1 MQNST
6 GISTRELFFK
16 KLRKHFP
23 LFLELHILLGAAWC
37 SGKLVRV
44 SHYVAPMTRN

>member
-1 MQNST
+1 MRLLRIYQRSIHGGT
-6 GISTRELFFK
+6 ISPQLKSISLLPFQ
-16 KLRKHFP
+16 
-23 LFLELHILLGAAWC
+23 LGAAWC